1 MSTYRKRLDTL
12 RAGGPRLRIVACD
25 EAAPARAPRE
35 RAGMGA
41 CTVCSC
47 AAFAGGYLD
56 TICAF
61 CGHHSGEHKD

>member
-1 MSTYRKRLDTL
+1 MSTYRKRLGTL
-12 RAGGPRLRIVACD
+12 RTSPTALRA
-25 EAAPARAPRE
+25 EAVDAVTPARAPRE